1 MGAVPPCPDPFP
13 SLAYALPEVYRLSHF
28 GPIIGRQDSRKSRCN
43 IPFASSSYQ
52 RLRSACIHF
61 RCCARCLFISN
72 MVTFFFPNT
81 GSSLASARISRRFAG
96 FCSSCCLMYSQTLR
110 TTSPRGRGPE
120 PITAASSLDGC
131 SGCCSPLGFWPPP
144 PAASFFDPV
153 GPLLAL
159 VGMVVL

>member
-1 MGAVPPCPDPFP
+1 MLGHGWGRGLKDVGDQALMCWLATAFP
-13 SLAYALPEVYRLSHF
+13 SMRPGLSLSYC
-28 GPIIGRQDSRKSRCN
+28 GRRPC
-43 IPFASSSYQ
+43 
-52 RLRSACIHF
+52 RSATNRLTGRPAWPHF

-131 SGCCSPLGFWPPP
+131 SGCCSPLGLPPVL
-144 PAASFFDPV
+144 FFDPV
-153 GPLLAL
+153 GLLLAL